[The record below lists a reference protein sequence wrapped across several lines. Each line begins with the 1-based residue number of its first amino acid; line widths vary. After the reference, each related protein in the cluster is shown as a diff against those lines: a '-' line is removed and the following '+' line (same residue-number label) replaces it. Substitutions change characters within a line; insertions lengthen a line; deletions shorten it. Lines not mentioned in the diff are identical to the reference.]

1 MQSQGAQQV
10 SAAGERSPWGMEKG
24 QPKGGPEFPRS
35 SPALHAP
42 PELCEVKAEE
52 EEEEAEDDPL
62 KRTGIFFGGLVRDIK
77 RRYPKYL
84 SDIRDA
90 LHSQCLAAVLF
101 IYFAAL
107 SPAITFGGL
116 LGNGPAFWSALC
128 TLEHWLCLCDAVLG
142 WASVPLA
149 EGAQRCCAVAAALS
163 PRCCSASPAS
173 AHCPSLSALQA
184 GCAVPARGA
193 QGWRQAPGAITQGS
207 LVSVCT
213 PCPA

>member
-1 MQSQGAQQV
+1 M
-10 SAAGERSPWGMEKG
+10 
-24 QPKGGPEFPRS
+24 
-35 SPALHAP
+35 
-42 PELCEVKAEE
+42 KAEE

-128 TLEHWLCLCDAVLG
+128 TLGHWLCL
-142 WASVPLA
+142 W
-149 EGAQRCCAVAAALS
+149 CCAGVGSGAARLGTVAALW
-163 PRCCSASPAS
+163 
-173 AHCPSLSALQA
+173 LL
-184 GCAVPARGA
+184 
-193 QGWRQAPGAITQGS
+193 
-207 LVSVCT
+207 
-213 PCPA
+213 PCPLPAAWPLQPRLPGLPLCSLPNAGDL

>member
-1 MQSQGAQQV
+1 MSQLQGAHQV
-10 SAAGERSPWGMEKG
+10 SGAGGRSPWGMGE
-24 QPKGGPEFPRS
+24 S
-35 SPALHAP
+35 SPGTNLHAPAQAPLCAP
-42 PELCEVKAEE
+42 PELCEVKADE

-116 LGNGPAFWSALC
+116 LGKGPAFCSALC
-128 TLEHWLCLCDAVLG
+128 TLGHWQCLCDAVLG
-142 WASVPLA
+142 WAAVLLA
-149 EGAQRCCAVAAALS
+149 QGEQQHHVLAAALS
-163 PRCCSASPAS
+163 LPCRCAP
-173 AHCPSLSALQA
+173 
-184 GCAVPARGA
+184 CAK
-193 QGWRQAPGAITQGS
+193 QGTS
-207 LVSVCT
+207 D
-213 PCPA
+213 

>member
-1 MQSQGAQQV
+1 ML
-10 SAAGERSPWGMEKG
+10 PC
-24 QPKGGPEFPRS
+24 S
-35 SPALHAP
+35 SLALRAP

-116 LGNGPAFWSALC
+116 LGNGPAFWSDLC
-128 TLEHWLCLCDAVLG
+128 TLGHWLCLCDVVLG
-142 WASVPLA
+142 WASVLLTWG
-149 EGAQRCCAVAAALS
+149 EQQLCASAAALS
-163 PRCCSASPAS
+163 PPCCLASPAS
-173 AHCPSLSALQA
+173 AAGAPSVL
-184 GCAVPARGA
+184 PA
-193 QGWRQAPGAITQGS
+193 
-207 LVSVCT
+207 
-213 PCPA
+213 

>member
-1 MQSQGAQQV
+1 M
-10 SAAGERSPWGMEKG
+10 
-24 QPKGGPEFPRS
+24 
-35 SPALHAP
+35 
-42 PELCEVKAEE
+42 KAEE

-128 TLEHWLCLCDAVLG
+128 TLGHWLCLCDAVLG
-142 WASVPLA
+142 WALVLF
-149 EGAQRCCAVAAALS
+149 
-163 PRCCSASPAS
+163 
-173 AHCPSLSALQA
+173 
-184 GCAVPARGA
+184 A
-193 QGWRQAPGAITQGS
+193 QGEW
-207 LVSVCT
+207 
-213 PCPA
+213 

>member
-1 MQSQGAQQV
+1 MGYG
-10 SAAGERSPWGMEKG
+10 GEG
-24 QPKGGPEFPRS
+24 QPKGGPVFPCS

-128 TLEHWLCLCDAVLG
+128 TLGHWLCLCDAVLG
-142 WASVPLA
+142 WASALLA
-149 EGAQRCCAVAAALS
+149 RGEQQHCASAAALS
-163 PRCCSASPAS
+163 PPCRLASPAS
-173 AHCPSLSALQA
+173 ASRAPSVLPAQRRGPLTDGMGTCLLRLELCLQ
-184 GCAVPARGA
+184 PACL
-193 QGWRQAPGAITQGS
+193 W
-207 LVSVCT
+207 
-213 PCPA
+213 